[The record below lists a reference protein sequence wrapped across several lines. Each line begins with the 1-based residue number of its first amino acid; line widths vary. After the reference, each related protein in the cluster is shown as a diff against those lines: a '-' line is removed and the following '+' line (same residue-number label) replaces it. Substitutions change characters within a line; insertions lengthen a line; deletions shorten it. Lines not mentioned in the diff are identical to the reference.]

1 MKLFI
6 SYSREDAGDY
16 TRHVHEYLMNSG
28 HDVFIDVNSI
38 TIGDPWAHSIEQ
50 NISNCDV
57 FLVILTSNSFISDSI
72 ENEILEI

>member
-16 TRHVHEYLMNSG
+16 ARHVHRYLTNRG
-28 HDVFIDVNSI
+28 NDVFIDVNSI
-38 TIGDPWAHSIEQ
+38 IIGDPWAHSIEQ

-57 FLVILTSNSFISDSI
+57 FLVILTPDS
-72 ENEILEI
+72 LVM